1 MEETLISLKMK
12 EIDLINSLERK
23 SSKIPNWVAKNECYI
38 LKENH
43 K

>member
-12 EIDLINSLERK
+12 EIDLINSLERI
-23 SSKIPNWVAKNECYI
+23 SSKLPNRVVKNEGYI

>member
-12 EIDLINSLERK
+12 EIDLINSLERI
-23 SSKIPNWVAKNECYI
+23 SSKLSNRVVKNEGYI